1 MVKLCMRTSATDLA
15 ERLRRKQ
22 FERMVRKA
30 IDSLPASIHSL
41 MVNVEI
47 VIEDEPS
54 NEQRGNDE
62 DGPFGL
68 YEGVPLTERSS
79 SYGLV
84 LPDKI
89 TIFRGPLER
98 ATATPSERFVE
109 IRTTVIHEV
118 AHHFGMDEW
127 QIAELGYE

>member
-1 MVKLCMRTSATDLA
+1 MRNSGIELA
-15 ERLRRKQ
+15 QRLRKRQ

-30 IDSLPASIHSL
+30 VDSLPPAIHS
-41 MVNVEI
+41 MMENVEI
-47 VIEDEPS
+47 VVEDEPTL
-54 NEQRGNDE
+54 EQRGESE
-62 DGPFGL
+62 DGPLGL
-68 YEGVPLTERSS
+68 YEGIPHEDRGS
-79 SYGLV
+79 SYNMI

-98 ATATPSERFVE
+98 ATTTPSELFAEVRA
-109 IRTTVIHEV
+109 TVIHEV